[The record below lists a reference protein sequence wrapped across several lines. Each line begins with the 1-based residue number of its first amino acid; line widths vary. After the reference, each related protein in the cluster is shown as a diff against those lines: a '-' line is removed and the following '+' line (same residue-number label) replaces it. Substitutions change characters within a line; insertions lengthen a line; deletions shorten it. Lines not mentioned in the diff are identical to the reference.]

1 MFLFIVV
8 EMSQRY
14 FWKPIRWWH
23 QGHKESVSVRH
34 STNFHWIHLT
44 NKLSETNKKLVLCLQ
59 IRQFFSSADMKN
71 SLCLSLSEIFRGE
84 AVKHPPIS
92 PLHLTHCPSV
102 RYLRVP
108 MLLQRKKGWKLKLQG
123 IQGGSK
129 GFYTMIFIDTV
140 GRIALWNSIETN
152 TRIVC

>member
-1 MFLFIVV
+1 MFPFFMVGI
-8 EMSQRY
+8 SQRY

-23 QGHKESVSVRH
+23 QGHKKSVSFWH
-34 STNFHWIHLT
+34 STNFHWLILLVKW
-44 NKLSETNKKLVLCLQ
+44 NQWKLVLCLQ